1 MLQPPASTWGDSGPN
16 SPRQRSPQE
25 GNECERYVVDVARSA
40 RDVEWVH
47 SSGWHKALLWLVYA
61 ETLLV
66 LMTLVSWFHLVSYSQ
81 GPQMHF
87 SGTDCWVLIPL
98 LLMVTSLLTT
108 IISSRSDTI
117 STVMLAVRL
126 LLFLTLTVVLG
137 LTIAGQMELH
147 QIWFWTKGNAVAR
160 WILVTTSFL
169 VWALQIPL
177 VIVMWKRRSQLRD
190 ASQPRDK
197 NHQSEFWVDNRP
209 NGMAGIDIAK

>member
-1 MLQPPASTWGDSGPN
+1 MGPQFWVAQGIAVAGVCRNPAGPHDTLVALIAGRG
-16 SPRQRSPQE
+16 PRVTDEP
-25 GNECERYVVDVARSA
+25 
-40 RDVEWVH
+40 
-47 SSGWHKALLWLVYA
+47 LLGAV
-61 ETLLV
+61 
-66 LMTLVSWFHLVSYSQ
+66 VSWFHLVSYSQ